1 MNAPAAAAPR
11 PTFRRLALLC
21 MAGLLL
27 LGFASGW
34 LSNSGYDNGW
44 FRLLDKPA
52 AMPPAWAFP
61 VAWSLLYLAQGLAL
75 ALVLGSP
82 PGPAR
87 RRAILLFAAQFAL
100 NLLWSPLFFAAHQV
114 TAAFWLIVA
123 MLGLAILATF
133 AMARVR
139 GLAAWLMVPYLVWLS
154 FAAVLNLRVDQLNP
168 SAERVA
174 LT

>member
-1 MNAPAAAAPR
+1 MNASAVALR
-11 PTFRRLALLC
+11 PSFRRLALLC

-44 FRLLDKPA
+44 FRLLVKPT

-75 ALVLGSP
+75 ALILAAP
-82 PGPAR
+82 PSPAR
-87 RRAILLFAAQFAL
+87 RRATLFFVAQFGL

-139 GLAAWLMVPYLVWLS
+139 GLAAGLMVPYLVWLS
-154 FAAVLNLRVDQLNP
+154 FAAVLNLRIDQLNP
-168 SAERVA
+168 RAERVA